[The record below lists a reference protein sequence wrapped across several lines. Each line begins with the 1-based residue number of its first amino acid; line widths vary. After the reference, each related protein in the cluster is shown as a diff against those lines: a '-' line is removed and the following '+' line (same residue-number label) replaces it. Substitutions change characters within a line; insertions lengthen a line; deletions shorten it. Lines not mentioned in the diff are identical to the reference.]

1 MPVPQSEAKI
11 SLRVYPNATRNEL
24 VGFVDGVWRVR
35 ISAPP
40 IKGKANRELIAFLS
54 QLLGVSQGTLTIL
67 KGHTTR
73 NKVVAIEGLSQE
85 EVTKRLS

>member
-1 MPVPQSEAKI
+1 MSGSEAKI

-24 VGFVDGVWRVR
+24 VGLADGVWRVK

-40 IKGKANRELIAFLS
+40 VKGKANKELIAFLS
-54 QLLGVSQGTLTIL
+54 QLLGVSQSTLTIL

-73 NKVVAIEGLSQE
+73 NKVVAIDGLSQE

>member
-11 SLRVYPNATRNEL
+11 SLRVYPNAARNEL
-24 VGFVDGVWRVR
+24 VGFVDGIWRVK

-40 IKGKANRELIAFLS
+40 VKGKANRELIAFLS
-54 QLLGVSQGTLTIL
+54 QLLCVNKNSLTIL